1 MENLE
6 VYLVPTKLEKRLRR
20 TELDLII
27 CQRSIKFLAFGII
40 ILSVLSIGHSMDND
54 MNRKKIQELQNKAG

>member
-6 VYLVPTKLEKRLRR
+6 VYLVPMELEKRLRR
-20 TELDLII
+20 AELNLVI
-27 CQRSIKFLAFGII
+27 CQRSIKFLTFGVI

-54 MNRKKIQELQNKAG
+54 VNRKKIQELQNKAG